1 LIAAIAGYPPPLT
14 AIQLLWLNLLTDGAP
29 ALALGMEKG
38 DPDIMQQP
46 PRPSREPIINRIMVI
61 RIAIM
66 TVVLTAV
73 VLTAFLI
80 GLNEHGKDLA
90 ETMAF
95 ATLALAEL
103 PIAFTSR
110 SERYPVFRLG
120 FFSNKWMPRAIA
132 LSVVLT
138 LAVIYVPFL
147 NKPFNTVPLTLQQ
160 WEVIIPLILL
170 PAIVAEISKYFVRRS
185 EHH

>member
-1 LIAAIAGYPPPLT
+1 L
-14 AIQLLWLNLLTDGAP
+14 
-29 ALALGMEKG
+29 EKG
-38 DPDIMQQP
+38 DPDIMEQP

-66 TVVLTAV
+66 TVVLTGV
-73 VLTAFLI
+73 VLIAFLI

-103 PIAFTSR
+103 PIAFTTR
-110 SERYPVFRLG
+110 SERYPLFKLG
-120 FFSNKWMPRAIA
+120 FLSNKWMLRAVA
-132 LSVVLT
+132 LSVLLT
-138 LAVIYVPFL
+138 LAVIYIPFL
-147 NKPFNTVPLTLQQ
+147 NDPFNTVPLTLAQ

-170 PAIVAEISKYFVRRS
+170 PAIVAEISKFFVRRS
-185 EHH
+185 ERHNV